1 MSLRRQQLS
10 PVDGFDNRI
19 DWQAAIDRWNQRA
32 PRWALGPGLLS
43 FHLTLFS
50 LAFLTTL
57 TWNLIADP
65 ADLGMIEP
73 FRYWGVIAVVHT
85 ILVGGWM
92 IGWKLLRLGEP
103 EARRF
108 TVPAAALPQLRA
120 DPSRT
125 PAWQAAWNRSNAA
138 ASRVNTT
145 ARRWAAAPA
154 RRAEAPTPPRDA
166 ATGWPEQP
174 PIFREAAAGPE
185 AAESPA
191 VDVGAATWPDSA
203 PLSTTLSASAAPSP
217 ADELVS
223 VDHRDEEG
231 DDDQAK
237 SWIDGF
243 VESRSK
249 DKDQRWSWVEAA
261 AAAWLNRR
269 EVEGKT
275 EKALSAGEEQAEA
288 VVETPPPDESSQTE
302 TPTA

>member
-1 MSLRRQQLS
+1 MSLRRQHLS

-43 FHLTLFS
+43 FHLTLFG
-50 LAFLTTL
+50 LAFLATL

-65 ADLGMIEP
+65 ADLGMIDL
-73 FRYWGVIAVVHT
+73 FRYWGVLAVVHT

-92 IGWKLLRLGEP
+92 IGWRLLRLGEP
-103 EARRF
+103 EPRRF
-108 TVPAAALPQLRA
+108 TIPAAALPQLRSNQ
-120 DPSRT
+120 SRT
-125 PAWQAAWNRSNAA
+125 PAWQTAWNRSNAA

-145 ARRWAAAPA
+145 ARRWAGAPS
-154 RRAEAPTPPRDA
+154 RRAETQAPPRDA

-174 PIFREAAAGPE
+174 PIFREAVAG
-185 AAESPA
+185 AETTEPPA

-203 PLSTTLSASAAPSP
+203 PLSTTLSGSAASNP

-231 DDDQAK
+231 EDDQARA
-237 SWIDGF
+237 WVDGF

-275 EKALSAGEEQAEA
+275 ERALTAGEDQPEAAAEP
-288 VVETPPPDESSQTE
+288 PPPDESDQAE